1 MRGALSVSAVLLF
14 AAPAWSQSTLT
25 APGVTISA
33 PAANSNATYSVV
45 SRRATVPVTNTA
57 IPAVPLVPTAA
68 PLVPVVVAAPSPPP
82 TPVVAPPAPVV
93 APPPPPQPAAPA
105 APPTVS
111 FGGMTWTFAP
121 DGTVIPATQDAPVA
135 PGNAPSQAPLRADDP
150 AAASAVVANQ
160 GLTLGGAVP
169 GPRFLFMSM
178 PLVTPQGRFLM
189 PEPPPLAPGAL
200 RATITLPAVASAAPS
215 GSEPW
220 VPYPVTTFGLDPL
233 RGSSPTVGPS
243 RESGSGFQ
251 VGAGSSEV
259 VQGGFALAPTPSPT
273 LRNPSP

>member
-1 MRGALSVSAVLLF
+1 MRSALSVSAVLLF

-33 PAANSNATYSVV
+33 PTANSNATYSVV

-57 IPAVPLVPTAA
+57 IPAVPLVPTAP
-68 PLVPVVVAAPSPPP
+68 PLVVVAAP
-82 TPVVAPPAPVV
+82 APPAPVV
-93 APPPPPQPAAPA
+93 APAPVAAPPPPPQPAAPA

-135 PGNAPSQAPLRADDP
+135 PSNTPSQAPLRAEDP
-150 AAASAVVANQ
+150 AAASAVAANQ

-178 PLVTPQGRFLM
+178 PLVTPQGRFVM

-200 RATITLPAVASAAPS
+200 RATITLPAVASATPS

-233 RGSSPTVGPS
+233 RGSAPTTGPS

-251 VGAGSSEV
+251 VGAGSAEV